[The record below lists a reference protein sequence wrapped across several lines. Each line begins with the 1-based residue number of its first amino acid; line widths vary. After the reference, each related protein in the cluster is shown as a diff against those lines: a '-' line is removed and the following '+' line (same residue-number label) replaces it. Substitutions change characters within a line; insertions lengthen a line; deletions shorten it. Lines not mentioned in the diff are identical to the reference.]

1 MSQIIALLRFEEGF
15 KPAPYP
21 DTEGYPTVG
30 TGFKIGPKGAALSN
44 YTFTL
49 PKEVNDVWLQ
59 CLVNDTVA
67 KMNTYPVI
75 FSALKQ
81 CNDARRDI
89 LISMAY
95 QMGVGGLAGFKNTL
109 AMIAAGNF
117 AGAADG
123 MMSSLWAKQ
132 TKNRAARHAEVMRS
146 GDMTIYAGLLK

>member
-15 KPAPYP
+15 KPAPYI

-30 TGFKIGPKGAALSN
+30 TGFKIGPKNASVSN

-67 KMNTYPVI
+67 KMNAYPTI
-75 FSALKQ
+75 FAALKQ

-95 QMGVGGLAGFKNTL
+95 QMGAGGLVGFKNTL
-109 AMIAAGNF
+109 AMMAAGNF
-117 AGAADG
+117 SGAADG
-123 MMSSLWAKQ
+123 MLNSLWAKQ
-132 TKNRAARHAEVMRS
+132 TPARAKRHADVIRNGNMNA
-146 GDMTIYAGLLK
+146 YAGLI

>member
-15 KPAPYP
+15 KPAPYS

-30 TGFKIGPKGAALSN
+30 TGFKIGPKNAPISN

-67 KMNTYPVI
+67 KMNTYPTI
-75 FSALKQ
+75 FAALKQ

-95 QMGVGGLAGFKNTL
+95 QMGAGGLAGFKNTL

-117 AGAADG
+117 SGAADG
-123 MMSSLWAKQ
+123 MLSSLWAKQ
-132 TKNRAARHAEVMRS
+132 TPARSKRHADVIRNGNMNA
-146 GDMTIYAGLLK
+146 YAGLL